1 MSRLLTTRLPDR
13 PPVPGATPAED
24 SGEIVSPTAQLR
36 PVSTAQGERYAVA
49 AIVVQEVADGAGT
62 TELTELASRLA
73 DEARRLLLEDR
84 PGSTVTAA
92 VAISDSPAEPV
103 QATQPTQPAQ
113 PAQRA
118 HRVEPTQPAEPT
130 QPTQA
135 TRPTQATSPTQAT
148 RPTQPP
154 GPAGPH
160 DGLHIDRHA
169 YRVSVDGHPVE
180 LSYREFELLAFLAE
194 HPGRV
199 FSRRQLVGS
208 VWNGADVGSRTV
220 DVHVRRLRM
229 KLGRYAAGIV
239 TVRNVGYRYEPSRT
253 ALGTVA

>member
-1 MSRLLTTRLPDR
+1 
-13 PPVPGATPAED
+13 
-24 SGEIVSPTAQLR
+24 VSPTAQLR

-92 VAISDSPAEPV
+92 VAISDS
-103 QATQPTQPAQ
+103 QPAHQ
-113 PAQRA
+113 IEPA
-118 HRVEPTQPAEPT
+118 HRVEPAQPAEPT
-130 QPTQA
+130 QP
-135 TRPTQATSPTQAT
+135 
-148 RPTQPP
+148 P
-154 GPAGPH
+154 GPAEPR

-220 DVHVRRLRM
+220 DVHVRRLRV

-239 TVRNVGYRYEPSRT
+239 TVRNVGYRYEPNRT
-253 ALGTVA
+253 TLGTVA

>member
-1 MSRLLTTRLPDR
+1 M
-13 PPVPGATPAED
+13 
-24 SGEIVSPTAQLR
+24 SPTAQLR

-73 DEARRLLLEDR
+73 DEARRLLLEER

-92 VAISDSPAEPV
+92 VAISDSPAEP
-103 QATQPTQPAQ
+103 TQPAHPVEPAQ
-113 PAQRA
+113 PAQ
-118 HRVEPTQPAEPT
+118 
-130 QPTQA
+130 
-135 TRPTQATSPTQAT
+135 
-148 RPTQPP
+148 PP
-154 GPAGPH
+154 GPRPDA
-160 DGLHIDRHA
+160 GLHIDRHA
-169 YRVSVDGHPVE
+169 YRASVDGHPVE

-239 TVRNVGYRYEPSRT
+239 TVRNVGYRYEPNRT
-253 ALGTVA
+253 TLGTVA

>member
-103 QATQPTQPAQ
+103 QATQPTQP
-113 PAQRA
+113 
-118 HRVEPTQPAEPT
+118 
-130 QPTQA
+130 
-135 TRPTQATSPTQAT
+135 
-148 RPTQPP
+148 P
-154 GPAGPH
+154 GPARPH

-220 DVHVRRLRM
+220 DVHVRRLRV

-239 TVRNVGYRYEPSRT
+239 TVRNVGYRYEPNRT
-253 ALGTVA
+253 TLGTVA

>member
-1 MSRLLTTRLPDR
+1 M
-13 PPVPGATPAED
+13 
-24 SGEIVSPTAQLR
+24 SPTTQLR
-36 PVSTAQGERYAVA
+36 PVSTEQGERYAVA

-92 VAISDSPAEPV
+92 VAISDSPAERARP
-103 QATQPTQPAQ
+103 AQPTQPTN
-113 PAQRA
+113 
-118 HRVEPTQPAEPT
+118 HRVEPTQPAHRAEPAH
-130 QPTQA
+130 PA
-135 TRPTQATSPTQAT
+135 E
-148 RPTQPP
+148 PP
-154 GPAGPH
+154 GPRPDA
-160 DGLHIDRHA
+160 GLHIDRHA

-229 KLGRYAAGIV
+229 KLGPYAAGIV

-253 ALGTVA
+253 TLGTVA

>member
-1 MSRLLTTRLPDR
+1 
-13 PPVPGATPAED
+13 
-24 SGEIVSPTAQLR
+24 
-36 PVSTAQGERYAVA
+36 VSTAQGDRYAVA

-73 DEARRLLLEDR
+73 DEARRLLLEER
-84 PGSTVTAA
+84 PGSNVTAA
-92 VAISDSPAEPV
+92 VAISDVPAH
-103 QATQPTQPAQ
+103 PAL
-113 PAQRA
+113 PAAPER
-118 HRVEPTQPAEPT
+118 
-130 QPTQA
+130 
-135 TRPTQATSPTQAT
+135 
-148 RPTQPP
+148 
-154 GPAGPH
+154 
-160 DGLHIDRHA
+160 GLDIDRHA
-169 YRVSVDGHPVE
+169 HRVRVDGRPVE

-199 FSRRQLVGS
+199 FGRRQLVSS

-253 ALGTVA
+253 TLGTVA

>member
-1 MSRLLTTRLPDR
+1 M
-13 PPVPGATPAED
+13 
-24 SGEIVSPTAQLR
+24 SPTTQLR
-36 PVSTAQGERYAVA
+36 PVSTEQGERYAVA

-73 DEARRLLLEDR
+73 DEARRLLLEER

-92 VAISDSPAEPV
+92 VAISDSPAGPT
-103 QATQPTQPAQ
+103 QPARPAQPTQPAN
-113 PAQRA
+113 
-118 HRVEPTQPAEPT
+118 HRVEPTQPAHPAE
-130 QPTQA
+130 
-135 TRPTQATSPTQAT
+135 
-148 RPTQPP
+148 PP
-154 GPAGPH
+154 GPRPDA
-160 DGLHIDRHA
+160 GLHIDRHA
-169 YRVSVDGHPVE
+169 YRVSVDGHSVE

-229 KLGRYAAGIV
+229 KLGPYAAGIV

-253 ALGTVA
+253 TLGTVA

>member
-1 MSRLLTTRLPDR
+1 M
-13 PPVPGATPAED
+13 
-24 SGEIVSPTAQLR
+24 SPTTQLR
-36 PVSTAQGERYAVA
+36 PVSTEQGERYAVA

-73 DEARRLLLEDR
+73 DEARRLLLEER

-92 VAISDSPAEPV
+92 VAISDSPAEPTRP
-103 QATQPTQPAQ
+103 ARPAQPTQPAN
-113 PAQRA
+113 
-118 HRVEPTQPAEPT
+118 HRVEPTQPAHPAE
-130 QPTQA
+130 
-135 TRPTQATSPTQAT
+135 
-148 RPTQPP
+148 PP
-154 GPAGPH
+154 GPRPDA
-160 DGLHIDRHA
+160 GLHIDRHA
-169 YRVSVDGHPVE
+169 YRVSVDGHSVE

-229 KLGRYAAGIV
+229 KLGPYAAGIV

-253 ALGTVA
+253 TLGTVA

>member
-1 MSRLLTTRLPDR
+1 
-13 PPVPGATPAED
+13 
-24 SGEIVSPTAQLR
+24 VSPTAQLR

-92 VAISDSPAEPV
+92 VAISDSPAEP
-103 QATQPTQPAQ
+103 TQPAHPVEPAQSAQPAQ
-113 PAQRA
+113 P
-118 HRVEPTQPAEPT
+118 
-130 QPTQA
+130 
-135 TRPTQATSPTQAT
+135 
-148 RPTQPP
+148 P
-154 GPAGPH
+154 GPRPDA
-160 DGLHIDRHA
+160 GLHIDRHA

-220 DVHVRRLRM
+220 DVHVRRLRV

-239 TVRNVGYRYEPSRT
+239 TVRNVGYRYEPNRT
-253 ALGTVA
+253 TLGTVA

>member
-1 MSRLLTTRLPDR
+1 
-13 PPVPGATPAED
+13 
-24 SGEIVSPTAQLR
+24 VSPTAQLR
-36 PVSTAQGERYAVA
+36 PVSTTQGDRYAVA
-49 AIVVQEVADGAGT
+49 AIVVQELADGAGT
-62 TELTELASRLA
+62 AQLTELASRLA

-92 VAISDSPAEPV
+92 VAISDSPAEP
-103 QATQPTQPAQ
+103 AEPAEPTQPAHQ
-113 PAQRA
+113 IEPA
-118 HRVEPTQPAEPT
+118 HRVEPAQPAEPT
-130 QPTQA
+130 QP
-135 TRPTQATSPTQAT
+135 
-148 RPTQPP
+148 P
-154 GPAGPH
+154 GPDGPR

-229 KLGRYAAGIV
+229 KLGPYAAGIV

-253 ALGTVA
+253 TLGTVA